1 MQTPGQL
8 QLRTRNRESQQ
19 NLDRT
24 HFDRRPGIHSTGL
37 NLKHSSTD
45 FELDDNY
52 ADDDVN
58 FDESSSKISAKESL
72 EKRRLIDD
80 LLAQRRLERELKD
93 FDYDIDDDDDFD
105 DEED

>member
-1 MQTPGQL
+1 M
-8 QLRTRNRESQQ
+8 
-19 NLDRT
+19 
-24 HFDRRPGIHSTGL
+24 
-37 NLKHSSTD
+37 SSTD

-52 ADDDVN
+52 GDDDVN
-58 FDESSSKISAKESL
+58 FDEASAKTSAKESL

-105 DEED
+105 DEDD